1 MNDLLICVPCRYHS
15 TRLPGKP
22 LLKINDLS
30 IINHVY
36 LNILKINGVCGENIV
51 FLTDDKRIYDEVTG
65 FRGFCYI
72 SDDYCENGTYRII
85 DYMEKNK
92 INKKYVLNI
101 QGDEPFFDFKKVEN
115 LIKFYLDEHK
125 RNNNVKCGTLFYIND
140 DYKYVSNKNR
150 VKLVINRQNYV
161 MYGSRSVIPGSKK
174 NMEAIV
180 NNEKLMNLIENE
192 TGKNDVTK
200 MNDYLGSLM
209 NTDNKNNKNNKKYEK
224 EKKCSI
230 EEKIKYKIHIGIF
243 IFDTEYLMHE
253 YVDVNTCYQ
262 TIEDLEW
269 LKILEQNYLI
279 YAIQSHQFEVGVDT
293 LEDYNYL
300 KNKYQVK

>member
-1 MNDLLICVPCRYHS
+1 
-15 TRLPGKP
+15 
-22 LLKINDLS
+22 
-30 IINHVY
+30 
-36 LNILKINGVCGENIV
+36 
-51 FLTDDKRIYDEVTG
+51 
-65 FRGFCYI
+65 
-72 SDDYCENGTYRII
+72 
-85 DYMEKNK
+85 
-92 INKKYVLNI
+92 
-101 QGDEPFFDFKKVEN
+101 
-115 LIKFYLDEHK
+115 
-125 RNNNVKCGTLFYIND
+125 
-140 DYKYVSNKNR
+140 
-150 VKLVINRQNYV
+150 
-161 MYGSRSVIPGSKK
+161 
-174 NMEAIV
+174 MEAIY

-192 TGKNDVTK
+192 TAKNDITK

-209 NTDNKNNKNNKKYEK
+209 NNNKKYEK
-224 EKKCSI
+224 EKKCI
-230 EEKIKYKIHIGIF
+230 EEEKIKYKIHIGIF